1 VIVVFGI
8 GFVGLDLVDIIV
20 NALSG
25 NVDPSLTSET
35 RVVLAERHLKETREY
50 IAKGD
55 AIQASKKIYKVV
67 EECIK
72 ALAEALNT
80 PEAQEARRNGR

>member
-1 VIVVFGI
+1 LEARI
-8 GFVGLDLVDIIV
+8 
-20 NALSG
+20 
-25 NVDPSLTSET
+25 
-35 RVVLAERHLKETREY
+35 VLAERYLEETREY